1 MVQCRM
7 VVDDVSPQGT
17 MDGSMM
23 EMDEPS
29 GWHKSRALEVG
40 VSMRLLS
47 LSLVVQTDDGSDE
60 LLRANSTHLVDA
72 DGAKLSGEQA
82 KTQKY

>member
-1 MVQCRM
+1 MYLSKERWM
-7 VVDDVSPQGT
+7 NRRWRWMNPR
-17 MDGSMM
+17 
-23 EMDEPS
+23 

-47 LSLVVQTDDGSDE
+47 VSLVVQSDDGSDE
-60 LLRANSTHLVDA
+60 LLRANSTHSVIA

>member
-1 MVQCRM
+1 MVRCRM
-7 VVDDVSPQGT
+7 VVDDVSQQGT
-17 MDGSMM
+17 MDGSSM

-29 GWHKSRALEVG
+29 GRHKSRALEVG

-47 LSLVVQTDDGSDE
+47 VSSVVQTDDGSDK
-60 LLRANSTHLVDA
+60 LLRANSTHSVIA